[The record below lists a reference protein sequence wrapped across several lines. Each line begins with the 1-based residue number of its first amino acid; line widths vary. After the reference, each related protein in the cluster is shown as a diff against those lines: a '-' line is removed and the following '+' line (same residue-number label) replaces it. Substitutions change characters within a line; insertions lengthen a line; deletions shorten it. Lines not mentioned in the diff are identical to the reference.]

1 MLTESLNIYVI
12 DKDGNKVTFPNVEGM
27 QPAIVD
33 VNLNRERMAG
43 APTNTSTLMYP
54 VCLDSYWTKKE
65 FIEIGSERYYVKQ
78 VPTSEKNTEDARY
91 KHEITFVSERD
102 ILENVF
108 FFDCVTQDTSSQIS
122 DKPRSNTTDF
132 SFYGDLNELVQR
144 LNDSLSYSK
153 IYDPKGENGFC
164 IVIDDDVEI
173 GEAKEVSMT
182 DAYFATAMQ
191 EIYNVFEVPY
201 YWVGKI
207 CHVGYQENE
216 ITEPFEYGS
225 GNGLISVQKTN
236 AEFRLINRITGQG
249 SADNIP
255 YYYPNT
261 DPNGIPVTEYKNM
274 QESDISG
281 VVPTKIANL
290 VGGII
295 GKRIYFGE
303 IQKGNGTVL
312 INEQKQYA
320 KKETWQISKDDQD
333 VGYDVVER
341 NYSPGFEKYEISF
354 YANTGDKIDLT
365 KATFEYK
372 VTISS
377 DYNVTCNPTP
387 NKTSV
392 ENWSDTVNADI
403 FVIEPDNNEWRIT
416 TNDLTYTCV
425 KNGLHK
431 LTIHCNPIYDYINC
445 HVDFP
450 EGLDVIPVV
459 ATFGFTLAGS
469 IYLTTEEGNVVVCDN
484 VIYPEKKIPFNVSN
498 WGALRLL
505 NIAPAFDANKGIVVK
520 ELLQGYD
527 YSSCS
532 QFCILDIKK
541 TNIMSKLMPSIYR
554 ETEGTER
561 FYNAKNETYKDDN
574 GVFYSFNNPYVP
586 SEPLEGKQ
594 DFEDIKPTIN
604 GITNENGELFG
615 EIAEVAFDDTDSDD
629 LSIEDAKDANTNTA
643 KPVHPYFYV
652 KLHRFSGVNGFNL
665 FKQGLAQGAMTFN
678 FITGSCAGCSFKVK
692 VSEGKQ
698 VDNHY
703 EFKNEVQVDEQGNIV
718 AGDSGD
724 KINASNPIASQQDT
738 MTNSVWIALE
748 KDNSTFGVLMPN
760 ATNNY
765 RPQGKTELKEG
776 DKFVITNILLPI
788 QYITAAE
795 KRLDAALVK
804 YMSENNDEKFTFSIK
819 FSRIYL
825 QEHPEIAEKINENT
839 KLHVK
844 YNNVDYPLF
853 VSSYSRKSDDNILD
867 EISVELSEK
876 LTIAQNKSKEQMD
889 SIMGNVN
896 EQINNAINGSN
907 GGGSTISAADINEIK
922 TSLKYK
928 LSRVSDD
935 TANGKI
941 TFQSGANFGAFTS
954 GTLGTGGNIDYRG
967 NAELD
972 SLFIR
977 RFLSVPKFV
986 FNQVNVTASE
996 QWNTNAYGTIES
1008 VDTWKQQITLR
1019 LESNEYGLLMV
1030 GDICRGIF
1038 ADIENAYGSD
1048 KNEEGSLDDCGFTIH
1063 RGFFTT
1069 YFYVKRIITNQRGK
1083 FVFEYGKRSDVTPDP
1098 CTFMDFAQYGNFTD
1112 ESRQSSMYFSSRGK
1126 TYTEVLDGVKTWDI
1140 QPANR
1145 AARFGW
1151 LGNLTL
1157 EKKDGT
1163 TINLKDG
1170 NGLYVQKN
1178 IYFGG
1183 TVEHLDGLKELE
1195 DLKELASSYDVSL
1208 SQYQSVITVDD
1219 MGNVING
1226 LYAEDEAKTTKQ
1238 YRISTAVFVRKGT
1251 QILLEEDAENE
1262 NVTEGHYRLH
1272 VVSDDCDVEVRNS
1285 TVFVKGIRN
1294 IKDGVSGTE
1303 DDATFDYEAMRRT
1316 TDAMVMIVVDLEGKT
1331 SKTVQMPI
1339 RIQHDSLPFMV
1350 CDISNENASVAW
1362 NTKTKK
1368 YLGLPIK
1375 ATVNL
1380 MYHNEPWLIS
1390 ECKVVGGVP
1399 EGLTATVALNENR
1412 KSYDITINGNPA
1424 DDTLPQV
1431 SNIIITVVG
1440 RYAGANYE
1448 YTKTLTIS
1456 KSADNVIYE
1465 IVPSADSIVIDK
1477 NDNMTADILTCDIYA
1492 TSSDDK
1498 RYKLTALPEGFAL
1511 KYGIDTDVPTTA
1523 MSINGTVNVSSGNN
1537 QVVFALYDKS
1547 GNILDKESVPLLA
1560 YGKDGKG
1567 IEYVFKRTTDDEI
1580 PSISFPDKW
1589 ETDPSYQ
1596 QDDYVPSGWTD
1607 DPVGVN
1613 EQYLYEWV
1621 ATRKSVNGVWQPF
1634 GEVSE
1639 YAHFGKHAPRAIVS
1653 DDIVTIPT
1661 DSAGNTLTDFSE
1673 IINFSMLVNG
1683 SAATVNLVSRTSSL
1697 PSGVSCTVNE
1707 RSIGISVKA
1716 GTSLGT
1722 KAYTLNFDV
1731 CGSLNNASYKD
1742 SVSIKVVPNVTGE
1755 DGDGY
1760 EYVYYLSATEQ
1771 TPETPSRSG
1780 GTLTSGWTEDVPA
1793 LTETQRYVYVAW
1805 KRGEVGADGEF
1816 SAPKLFT
1823 YKAKDGEDGNSVSDI
1838 KNYYRANTS
1847 PTAAP
1852 TSGWK
1857 ASASESGFSST
1868 NKYLWNYEEVFYSKT
1883 GSTKTTP
1890 RVIAVWGEKGNTG
1903 ISVTGIE
1910 EQYALSTSN
1919 TTVTGSWS
1927 SSIPTLTATNKYLW
1941 NRERTKFDDG
1951 TYSAWSTPVIIGVYG
1966 DKGVGEVTAYCRS
1979 AITPT
1984 IAPTVTSRD
1993 AFVNANPSA
2002 NLGASLTH
2010 DNPANGNSIF
2020 TDGWDSIKSAATLN
2034 SFWRKAIPDAA
2045 VLNNVKANVDNSG
2058 GYWENFTLDGYGW
2071 WKSPK
2076 TEHSATSMMKIKFT
2090 TTQANQV
2097 VTFVIRASSEENYDF
2112 GIIGK
2117 LDTEGVS
2124 SYTAKV
2130 SGSNEIYIPIL
2141 VPIADNHHIWVAY
2154 TKDVSRSPA
2163 PDCCYVRIATDELH
2177 QIKGIADGE
2186 TIKWETISEIKATKG
2201 DTGYG
2206 CVMRTSLWAAG
2217 KEYVN
2222 QSNEQGDGVKYI
2234 DIVYVEDS
2242 SANEGYRLYECRV
2255 SHTSSTTLTY
2265 NDTNHWRRFAD
2276 FNPIYT
2282 PLIVAKNAVFKFA
2295 QGQQF
2300 NIADGDTV
2308 WGSFRHVSNSD
2319 DLALWLGAKS
2329 GADGSTASFSVTK
2342 GGKLTATN
2350 AVIKG
2355 EITAT
2360 KGTFNNC
2367 DIKDTCTITKIDAV
2381 KGTIA
2386 GLQIADSSI
2395 SATTSAGTMNLTSNG
2410 LNLTKGNY
2418 YARIGTWSYY
2428 DAISGT
2434 TKTIPNIAVGGVNSS
2449 GGLVDVFMATSDGV
2463 SITTAHLKLLGL
2475 PKSSSGLNIG
2485 EVYNDNGT
2493 LKIK

>member
-78 VPTSEKNTEDARY
+78 VPTSEKNTEDTRY

-122 DKPRSNTTDF
+122 DKPRTNTTDF

-320 KKETWQISKDDQD
+320 KRETWQISKDDQD

-484 VIYPEKKIPFNVSN
+484 VIYPEKKIPFEVSN

-505 NIAPAFDANKGIVVK
+505 NISPAFDANKGIVVK

-541 TNIMSKLMPSIYR
+541 TNIMSKLMPSVYR
-554 ETEGTER
+554 QTEGAER
-561 FYNAKNETYKDDN
+561 FYNAKNETYTDEN
-574 GVFYSFNNPYVP
+574 GNYYSFNNPYVP

-652 KLHRFSGVNGFNL
+652 KLHKFSGENGFNL

-678 FITGSCAGCSFKVK
+678 FITGSCAGCSFKVQ

-703 EFKNEVQVDEQGNIV
+703 EFKNLVQVDEQGNIV

-724 KINASNPIASQQDT
+724 KINASNPIDSQQDT
-738 MTNSVWIALE
+738 MNNSVWVALE

-765 RPQGKTELKEG
+765 RPKAG
-776 DKFVITNILLPI
+776 DKFVITNILLPT

-825 QEHPEIAEKINENT
+825 QKHPEIAEKINENT

-1098 CTFMDFAQYGNFTD
+1098 CAFMNFAQYGNFTD

-1183 TVEHLDGLKELE
+1183 TVEHLSGLKEVD
-1195 DLKELASSYDVSL
+1195 DLAELAVSYDVTL

-1226 LYAEDEAKTTKQ
+1226 LYTEDEAKTTKQ

-1251 QILLEEDAENE
+1251 EILLEEDSETE
-1262 NVTEGHYRLH
+1262 VVTEGHYRLH
-1272 VVSDDCDVEVRNS
+1272 VVSEDCDVEVRNS

-1303 DDATFDYEAMRRT
+1303 DDATFDYDTMRRMS
-1316 TDAMVMIVVDLEGKT
+1316 DATVLVVVDLEGKT
-1331 SKTVQMPI
+1331 TKTVEMPI

-1350 CDISNENASVAW
+1350 CDISNENASVSW
-1362 NTKTKK
+1362 NTKANK

-1412 KSYDITINGNPA
+1412 KSYDITIDGNPD

-1431 SNIIITVVG
+1431 SNIVITVVG

-1465 IVPSADSIVIDK
+1465 IVPSSDSIVIDK
-1477 NDNMTADILTCDIYA
+1477 DDKMSASYLTCDIYA

-1498 RYKLTALPEGFAL
+1498 RYKLTALPEGFSL
-1511 KYGIDTDVPTTA
+1511 KYGIDTDIPTTA
-1523 MSINGTVNVSSGNN
+1523 MQINGTVNVSSGNN

-1547 GNILDKESVPLLA
+1547 GNVLDRESVPLLT

-1567 IEYVFKRTTDDEI
+1567 IEYVFKRTTNDEI
-1580 PSISFPDKW
+1580 PSISTPSDWATNTEYQRQDK
-1589 ETDPSYQ
+1589 E
-1596 QDDYVPSGWTD
+1596 YVPTGWTD

-1613 EQYLYEWV
+1613 EVYLYEWV
-1621 ATRKSVNGVWQPF
+1621 ATRKSINGVWQPF

-1639 YAHFGKHAPRAIVS
+1639 YAHFGKHAARAAVTDS
-1653 DDIVTIPT
+1653 IVTIPT
-1661 DSAGNTLTDFSE
+1661 DSSGNALEAFSE
-1673 IINFSMLVNG
+1673 YIYFSLLVDGLTCSISSISTSDSLTNASYVISNYYG
-1683 SAATVNLVSRTSSL
+1683 RVQISCNTDAAL
-1697 PSGVSCTVNE
+1697 GK
-1707 RSIGISVKA
+1707 KA
-1716 GTSLGT
+1716 Q
-1722 KAYTLNFDV
+1722 TLNFKV
-1731 CGSLNNASYKD
+1731 VGTLNNASYQD
-1742 SVSIKVVPNVTGE
+1742 NVTVKVIPNVTGE

-1771 TPETPSRSG
+1771 TSLAAPSRNG
-1780 GTLTSGWTEDVPA
+1780 GILTSGWNEDVPA

-1805 KRGEVGADGEF
+1805 KRGEVGADGNF
-1816 SAPKLFT
+1816 SSPKLFT
-1823 YKAKDGEDGNSVSDI
+1823 YKAKD
-1838 KNYYRANTS
+1838 
-1847 PTAAP
+1847 
-1852 TSGWK
+1852 
-1857 ASASESGFSST
+1857 
-1868 NKYLWNYEEVFYSKT
+1868 
-1883 GSTKTTP
+1883 
-1890 RVIAVWGEKGNTG
+1890 
-1903 ISVTGIE
+1903 
-1910 EQYALSTSN
+1910 
-1919 TTVTGSWS
+1919 
-1927 SSIPTLTATNKYLW
+1927 
-1941 NRERTKFDDG
+1941 
-1951 TYSAWSTPVIIGVYG
+1951 
-1966 DKGVGEVTAYCRS
+1966 GVGEVTAYCRS

-2255 SHTSSTTLTY
+2255 SHNSNECTY
-2265 NDTNHWRRFAD
+2265 EDTNHWREIPD
-2276 FNPIYT
+2276 VGPIYT

-2308 WGSFRHVSNSD
+2308 WGSFRHVSNNG
-2319 DLALWLGAKS
+2319 DLALWLGATS
-2329 GADGSTASFSVTK
+2329 GADGSNASFSVTK
-2342 GGKLTATN
+2342 GGKLTATD

-2360 KGTFNNC
+2360 SGSITGDMSIAGALNVGGSKGEIFIKKENDMGKIVDAKGNGLYFDSSGNLTLYSTS
-2367 DIKDTCTITKIDAV
+2367 DINVGRVVFSSGFGTCMLNGSVIDMKDITTGNSTSFYARCGLYLKV
-2381 KGTIA
+2381 KMVGLPIYNPGEIGTI
-2386 GLQIADSSI
+2386 
-2395 SATTSAGTMNLTSNG
+2395 
-2410 LNLTKGNY
+2410 
-2418 YARIGTWSYY
+2418 W
-2428 DAISGT
+2428 
-2434 TKTIPNIAVGGVNSS
+2434 
-2449 GGLVDVFMATSDGV
+2449 
-2463 SITTAHLKLLGL
+2463 
-2475 PKSSSGLNIG
+2475 
-2485 EVYNDNGT
+2485 NDNGT
-2493 LKIK
+2493 LKIVT